1 MLIFFSFSFSFSMQR
16 QSDHPRFRVRTHTH
30 SKGIKLTSQ
39 IPLAYTFF
47 LLPLSLVP
55 TICPPTGLAL
65 GCIFRHVILFVLPF
79 FQKVSLITSVFSFLF
94 LSLSTSKQWKKK
106 KLTLWWADF
115 ALRLK
120 ENPKYS
126 KSTWGSNLKVCSGRC
141 TCRHLVHLSL
151 VDTAWPLN

>member
-1 MLIFFSFSFSFSMQR
+1 MQR

-30 SKGIKLTSQ
+30 SKGLKLTSQ

-79 FQKVSLITSVFSFLF
+79 FQKVSLITSVFCFFFSF
-94 LSLSTSKQWKKK
+94 SLYQQTIKKK
-106 KLTLWWADF
+106 YWLYGEQILLFGLRKIPNIQSRLGEVTSRF
-115 ALRLK
+115 ARV
-120 ENPKYS
+120 
-126 KSTWGSNLKVCSGRC
+126 GA
-141 TCRHLVHLSL
+141 L
-151 VDTAWPLN
+151 VDTWCTCHLSTLLDR